1 MLLTKDEV
9 ARAMNLTTAE
19 VRAAMK
25 EGGYGAEDIHD
36 AMFIGMNPIGQFVY
50 EITFPDPEG
59 EDEAVGKVYLKFA
72 RKAFSRVHYLTG
84 EF

>member
-9 ARAMNLTTAE
+9 TRAMNLTTAE
-19 VRAAMK
+19 VRAAMR

-36 AMFIGMNPIGQFVY
+36 AMFLGMNPAGQFVY
-50 EITFPDPEG
+50 EISFPDG
-59 EDEAVGKVYLKFA
+59 EDEGVGKVYLKFA

-84 EF
+84 DF